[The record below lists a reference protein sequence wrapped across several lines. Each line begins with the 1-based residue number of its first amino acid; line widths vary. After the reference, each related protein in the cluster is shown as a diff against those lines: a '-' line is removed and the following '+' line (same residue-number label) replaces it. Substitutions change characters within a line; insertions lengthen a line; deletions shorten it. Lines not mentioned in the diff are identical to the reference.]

1 MKKEKLLQG
10 ATVKKLVESFLNP
23 EMEHLKEKAWRE
35 LSRRRL
41 SNKKWIKII
50 KFAEVQRKKVIKQW
64 KTGYPQRK
72 ENAEIIKNSEVLR
85 ERAWQKLLRQHPTNE
100 ELVEIMMIPSLKERA
115 AEKLLN
121 RGNVAELLLVME
133 EVKHLRQKVAKK
145 LLRLFQK
152 NPDAR
157 DNDALVWIIKKVK
170 NDEIVDKAGRMLLRN
185 NPTKKQ
191 VKFVLTAASVGIELA
206 TRAARKLL
214 SMEPTEKELH
224 LILDEV
230 PDEKVCQAVF
240 RALARLEKSRGN

>member
-1 MKKEKLLQG
+1 MKKLSQ
-10 ATVKKLVESFLNP
+10 ATVKELAEIFLGKNP
-23 EMEHLKEKAWRE
+23 EMEHLREKAWRE
-35 LSRRRL
+35 LCRRKP
-41 SNKKWIKII
+41 SNKKWITII
-50 KFAEVQRKKVIKQW
+50 KFAEAERKKVINQW

-72 ENAEIIKNSEVLR
+72 DAEVIKNSEVLR
-85 ERAWQKLLRQHPTNE
+85 ERAWRKLLHQHPTNE

-121 RGNVAELLLVME
+121 RGKMAELLLVME
-133 EVKHLRQKVAKK
+133 EVKHLRQKAAKK

-170 NDEIVDKAGRMLLRN
+170 NDEIVNKAGRMLLRN
-185 NPTKKQ
+185 NPTKDEI
-191 VKFVLTAASVGIELA
+191 KFLLLASVGIELA
-206 TRAARKLL
+206 TKAARKLL